1 MIFLEEVLEVEDL
14 YQKMYNKFLNKFVEH
29 QKLLELDINN
39 ILKILIH

>member
-14 YQKMYNKFLNKFVEH
+14 YQKMYNKSLIKFVELP
-29 QKLLELDINN
+29 KLIELDINN